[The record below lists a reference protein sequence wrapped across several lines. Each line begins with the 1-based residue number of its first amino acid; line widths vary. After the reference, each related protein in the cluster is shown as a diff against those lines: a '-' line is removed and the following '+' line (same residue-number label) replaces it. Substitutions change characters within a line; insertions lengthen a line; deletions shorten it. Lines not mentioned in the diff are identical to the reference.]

1 MAAGEQWEGSG
12 REEGGHSAAK
22 RRRHGR
28 ALPAVTGTDVPPHR
42 GDAQA
47 AGATE
52 HNRAVGPE
60 RADKSAVPQQATETE
75 ASRSSGSTVPATAGQ
90 TQQKGMGV
98 VDQLVGQIDQLAETL
113 VHLPPPSPKAAFATR
128 AQGQA
133 AQTVAQPA
141 AQQHQP
147 PPTAA
152 QAPASRPEAPGVGVI
167 PRTPGPSPGAS
178 DGTASRRSCGG
189 SRCWTPSTRCS

>member
-1 MAAGEQWEGSG
+1 
-12 REEGGHSAAK
+12 
-22 RRRHGR
+22 
-28 ALPAVTGTDVPPHR
+28 
-42 GDAQA
+42 
-47 AGATE
+47 
-52 HNRAVGPE
+52 
-60 RADKSAVPQQATETE
+60 
-75 ASRSSGSTVPATAGQ
+75 
-90 TQQKGMGV
+90 MG
-98 VDQLVGQIDQLAETL
+98 QLVGQMDQLAETL

-133 AQTVAQPA
+133 AQTVVQPA

-178 DGTASRRSCGG
+178 DGTASREESWRFEMLDAINQMLLMLNLQETNLFRMARAAQQGPHS
-189 SRCWTPSTRCS
+189 P